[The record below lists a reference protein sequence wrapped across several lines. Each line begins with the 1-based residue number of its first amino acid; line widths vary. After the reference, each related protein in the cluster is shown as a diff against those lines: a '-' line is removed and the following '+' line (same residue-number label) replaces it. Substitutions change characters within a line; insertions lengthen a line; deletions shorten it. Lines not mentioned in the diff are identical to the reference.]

1 MVACAGFV
9 PSGELLRI
17 AFVELKTISGSEVA
31 VLKVIGL
38 SLAVFCNAGCGPQG
52 AVPPDASVVVTGVVT
67 MDGEPLAKATV
78 RFVPKEGAKQGFGGS
93 GVTDSAGKY
102 ELRSLVGEE
111 AAVGTPPGK
120 YTIII
125 TKMVKPDGSVA
136 DMMEPPMMSAAKES
150 IPLRYSDTASS
161 ILNENVSSSGG
172 TFDFSLT
179 SE

>member
-1 MVACAGFV
+1 M
-9 PSGELLRI
+9 LRRERLGI
-17 AFVELKTISGSEVA
+17 ALVKLNSFSRSEFA
-31 VLKVIGL
+31 VLKAIAFGL
-38 SLAVFCNAGCGPQG
+38 TVFCLAGCGKG
-52 AVPPDASVVVTGVVT
+52 VVPPDPSVVVTGVVT
-67 MDGEPLAKATV
+67 MDGKPLSKATV